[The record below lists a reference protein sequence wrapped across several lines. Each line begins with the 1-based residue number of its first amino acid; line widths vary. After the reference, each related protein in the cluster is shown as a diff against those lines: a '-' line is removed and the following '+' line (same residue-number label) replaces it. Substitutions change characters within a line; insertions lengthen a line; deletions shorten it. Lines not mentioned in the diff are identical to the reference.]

1 LFLVEG
7 LIGNDREPEFICVK
21 IQRAILVG
29 DWNADKFDLL
39 DHDAANVIPPLRVRP
54 DATYA

>member
-1 LFLVEG
+1 MIV
-7 LIGNDREPEFICVK
+7 NPEFVGVK

-39 DHDAANVIPPLRVRP
+39 DHDAPNLK
-54 DATYA
+54 